1 MGKIDN
7 KDIIKSVLKTYRK
20 DIWKKTIKAMD
31 EYKMIEEGDNI
42 AVCISG
48 GKDSFLLALVLRE
61 IERHYIIKFGL
72 KYIVMDPGYSP
83 KVINLIKKNAQYF
96 DLDIEIFKTN
106 IFEELD
112 KEKNSCYLCAR
123 KRRGYLYRKAM
134 DLGCNKIA
142 LGHHF
147 DDVIETIMLNLLY
160 AGAYGSMMPKLKSDH
175 YPGMELIR
183 PLYLVKEYD
192 IKRWVNYNNLTF
204 INCAC
209 NVTSKKVDSKR
220 REIKELIENLRKVY
234 KDIDKNIFKSS
245 DNINLNT
252 VLGYHY
258 NKEKHSFLDN
268 YKDN

>member
-1 MGKIDN
+1 MGKLDN
-7 KDIIKSVLKTYRK
+7 KDIIKSILKTYRK
-20 DIWKKTIKAMD
+20 DIWKKTINAID
-31 EYKMIEEGDNI
+31 DYKMIEEGDNI

-83 KVINLIKKNAQYF
+83 KVIDLIKKNAQYF
-96 DLDIEIFKTN
+96 NLDIEIFKTN

-123 KRRGYLYRKAM
+123 KRRGHLYRKAM

-160 AGAYGSMMPKLKSDH
+160 AGAYGTMMPKLKSDH

-209 NVTSKKVDSKR
+209 NVTNKKVDSKR